1 MQVITSRR
9 SWAVRELRQ
18 GLRPSRAKTQAG
30 RRRGPRRSSAQAPRH
45 GLRPSIRRRQQNI
58 GDPGS
63 PMLHGFGT
71 PAPEARRLVEG
82 ILKLDGAETYGG
94 GAEAHCQILR
104 PVGPVD
110 PAGPVPDNGMAR
122 MPPRRRTSGRIS
134 RECTVAVRGY
144 YCKLC
149 KSGS

>member
-1 MQVITSRR
+1 VQVIASRR

-30 RRRGPRRSSAQAPRH
+30 RRRGPGRSSAQAPRH
-45 GLRPSIRRRQQNI
+45 GLRPSMRRRKQKI

-63 PMLHGFGT
+63 PMLRGFGT
-71 PAPEARRLVEG
+71 PGAGGQKARRG
-82 ILKLDGAETYGG
+82 ILRLDGAETYGG
-94 GAEAHCQILR
+94 SAEAHCQILR

-110 PAGPVPDNGMAR
+110 HAGPVPDDGVAR
-122 MPPRRRTSGRIS
+122 MLPRRKTSGRIS
-134 RECTVAVRGY
+134 QECTVAVKGY